1 MRAGPLLSL
10 ALTVAIAGCDYV
22 AITITTDTGLIGI
35 VLRGPVQPVCQAGVS
50 CDAPFGASFTVQQ
63 NDRVVA
69 TFRSDAQ
76 GRFQVHLAPG
86 AYLIVPGPDAPIISP
101 SGQAKPVVVGP
112 DGLTSVRLE
121 FDTGIR

>member
-1 MRAGPLLSL
+1 MRAASLLSL
-10 ALTVAIAGCDYV
+10 AFALGIAGCDYV

-35 VLRGPVQPVCQAGVS
+35 VVRGPVQPVCQAQTP
-50 CDAPFGASFTVQQ
+50 CDAPFGAGFTVEQ

-76 GRFQVHLAPG
+76 GHFQVHLAPG
-86 AYLIVPGPDAPIISP
+86 SYLVVPGPDAPIISP
-101 SGQAKPVVVGP
+101 GAQAKPVVVGA

>member
-1 MRAGPLLSL
+1 MRGSLLL
-10 ALTVAIAGCDYV
+10 ALALALAAAGCDYV
-22 AITITTDTGLIGI
+22 AITITTDTGLVGI
-35 VLRGPVQPVCQAGVS
+35 VVRGPVQPVCQAQTP
-50 CDAPFGASFTVQQ
+50 CDAPFGASFTVEQ
-63 NDRVVA
+63 NGRAVA

-86 AYLIVPGPDAPIISP
+86 SYLVVPGPDAPIISP
-101 SGQAKPVVVGP
+101 SAQAKPVVVGP

>member
-1 MRAGPLLSL
+1 MRASPLLSL
-10 ALTVAIAGCDYV
+10 AFALGVAGCDYV

-35 VLRGPVQPVCQAGVS
+35 VVRGPVQPVCQVQVP
-50 CDAPFGASFTVQQ
+50 CDAPFGASFTVEQ
-63 NDRVVA
+63 NGRVVA

-76 GRFQVHLAPG
+76 GRFRVHLAPG
-86 AYLIVPGPDAPIISP
+86 SYLVVPGSDAPIISP

>member
-1 MRAGPLLSL
+1 MRASPLFSL
-10 ALTVAIAGCDYV
+10 AFALGVAGCDYV

-35 VLRGPVQPVCQAGVS
+35 VVRGPVQPVCQAQTP
-50 CDAPFGASFTVQQ
+50 CDAPFGASFTVEQ
-63 NDRVVA
+63 NGRVVA
-69 TFRSDAQ
+69 TFRSDTQ

-86 AYLIVPGPDAPIISP
+86 SYLVVPGPDAPIISP

-112 DGLTSVRLE
+112 DGLTNVRLE

>member
-1 MRAGPLLSL
+1 MRAALPLLL
-10 ALTVAIAGCDYV
+10 AFTLGVAGCDYV

-35 VLRGPVQPVCQAGVS
+35 VVRGPVQPVCQAQTP
-50 CDAPFGASFTVQQ
+50 CDAPFGASFTVEQ

-69 TFRSDAQ
+69 TFRSDVQ
-76 GRFQVHLAPG
+76 GHFEVHLAPG
-86 AYLIVPGPDAPIISP
+86 AYLVVPGPDAPIISP
-101 SGQAKPVVVGP
+101 AGQAKPVVVGP